1 MQRSSVL
8 VVVLVASLALFAW
21 IGEAA
26 ARPLVGKDGK
36 IHACYKVKG
45 KPRGALRVVKSR
57 KAHCRKGERK
67 VAWTVAGASGQPGA
81 NGPQGSHGSPSTSA
95 QQSSQS
101 SALSEQIS
109 LLAAR
114 VDSLEEKLA
123 AVEALCEQALAL
135 AKQVNL
141 LQGVIGGLGLEP
153 ALELIGL
160 IDIPTLPE
168 ALKLGDFGCASL

>member
-1 MQRSSVL
+1 MRHGNVL
-8 VVVLVASLALFAW
+8 LTAVLVASVSLVAW
-21 IGEAA
+21 VGEAA

-36 IHACYKVKG
+36 IHACYKAKG

-57 KAHCRKGERK
+57 KARCRKGERK
-67 VAWTVAGASGQPGA
+67 VAWTVAGASGQPGPKGA
-81 NGPQGSHGSPSTSA
+81 QGSPGTSA

-101 SALSEQIS
+101 STLTEQIS

-114 VDSLEEKLA
+114 VDSLEAKLA
-123 AVEALCEQALAL
+123 VVEAVCEQALAL

-160 IDIPTLPE
+160 LEIPALPE
-168 ALKLGDFGCASL
+168 ALKLEDFGCAAL

>member
-1 MQRSSVL
+1 MQRGNVFL
-8 VVVLVASLALFAW
+8 VALVASLSLFL
-21 IGEAA
+21 IGQAA

-45 KPRGALRVVKSR
+45 KPRGALRAVKGR
-57 KAHCRKGERK
+57 KARCRKGERK
-67 VAWTVAGASGQPGA
+67 VAWTVVGASGQPGPKGA
-81 NGPQGSHGSPSTSA
+81 QGSDGGPGTSA

-101 SALSEQIS
+101 STSSEQIS

-114 VDSLEEKLA
+114 VDSLEAKLA

-160 IDIPTLPE
+160 LEIPILPE
-168 ALKLGDFGCASL
+168 ALKLEDFGCAVL